1 MKILNWNVY
10 KDNKKMQTLIAKIEE
25 IDADIV
31 CLQEVP
37 EKYQEQ
43 FLNLYEHAIVSVE
56 GWTYRKTGEKVLI
69 YNIILSK
76 YAISD
81 VYSKDISLNNIFE
94 AWRYVTFTSEFVTAT
109 VELDGKQYE
118 ISNTHLRCVAPP
130 WVRIKQFEEVLSHID
145 MSKKNI
151 ICGDLNTFSWPLL
164 NLLLWKRY
172 KYSWRELLTN
182 GRKLFDTIFR
192 THNLI
197 NPHRGISTF
206 KLFPVQYDYILV
218 DEEITA
224 KAAYKI
230 KESCGSDHYGLV
242 LEID

>member
-1 MKILNWNVY
+1 MALLSYIHIQSFQLR
-10 KDNKKMQTLIAKIEE
+10 A
-25 IDADIV
+25 
-31 CLQEVP
+31 
-37 EKYQEQ
+37 
-43 FLNLYEHAIVSVE
+43 
-56 GWTYRKTGEKVLI
+56 EKVLI
-69 YNIILSK
+69 HNIILSK
-76 YAISD
+76 YEISD
-81 VYSKDISLNNIFE
+81 IYSQDISLNNIFE
-94 AWRYVTFTSEFVTAT
+94 AWRYTVFTSEFVTAT
-109 VELDGKQYE
+109 IEVDGSQYE
-118 ISNTHLRCVAPP
+118 ISNIHLRCVAPP

-172 KYSWRELLTN
+172 RYSWRELLTN
-182 GRKLFDTIFR
+182 GRKLFDTIFS

-224 KAAYKI
+224 NKAYKI
-230 KESCGSDHYGLV
+230 KELSGSDHYGLV
-242 LEID
+242 LEF